1 MSAVAEVGGA
11 VFDSGGLYG
20 KALPT
25 AAGGQKKTMS
35 NLNESVVEDAVV
47 AYGEPGAMLI
57 LEHTP

>member
-1 MSAVAEVGGA
+1 
-11 VFDSGGLYG
+11 
-20 KALPT
+20 
-25 AAGGQKKTMS
+25 MS